1 MSRSCRI
8 SVMAGFHSRGM
19 TKKPAENTVTELKS
33 TDRRKQHITIVSE
46 TFPPEIN
53 GVANTIRH
61 LCQGLIQRGHQVTVV
76 RPRQAHEK
84 TGLLESSGN
93 SLFSRELIVSGLP
106 LPGYTD
112 LRLGVARP
120 ATLRKLWQS
129 RRPDSIYVATQGPLG
144 VAAVTAAKR
153 LGIPVSS
160 GFHTNFHSYS
170 RYYGLGA
177 LERILCA
184 YGRWFHNRTAITLV
198 PTRQTQA
205 VTRKMGIT
213 NTGLWSR
220 GVDCQRFAPHKRDPS
235 LRQSW
240 GLTDNDRAV
249 LYVGR
254 LASEKNLRMAAACF
268 ERIRGLHPHARFI
281 LVGDG
286 PLRQPLEERHPDYV
300 FCGTQ
305 RGESLAR
312 HYASGDLFLFPS
324 KTDTFGNVVL
334 EAMASGLGVV
344 AFDDAAAAEH
354 IRHDDNGL
362 KAALCED
369 EAFINNALRLADQPS
384 LLNRLR
390 AQARLDAL
398 DLSWNSQI
406 EQFEQ
411 LVLNP
416 PAQARYHA
424 VNKQSIQIL

>member
-1 MSRSCRI
+1 M
-8 SVMAGFHSRGM
+8 
-19 TKKPAENTVTELKS
+19 TELKS

-76 RPRQAHEK
+76 RPRQALEK
-84 TGLLESSGN
+84 TGLFESPDN
-93 SLFSRELIVSGLP
+93 SLFSRELIVRGLP
-106 LPGYTD
+106 LPGYAD
-112 LRLGVARP
+112 LRFGAAHP
-120 ATLRKLWQS
+120 ETLRKLWQTQ
-129 RRPDSIYVATQGPLG
+129 RPDCIYVATQGPLG
-144 VAAVTAAKR
+144 VAAVMAAKR
-153 LGIPVSS
+153 LGIPASS
-160 GFHTNFHSYS
+160 GFHTNFQSYS

-177 LERILCA
+177 LERVLCA

-205 VTRKMGIT
+205 VIRKMGIT

-220 GVDCQRFAPHKRDPS
+220 GVDCQRFTPHKRDPS
-235 LRQSW
+235 LRESW
-240 GLTDNDRAV
+240 GLTEHDLAV

-268 ERIRGLHPHARFI
+268 ERIRGLHPNARFV

-286 PLRQPLEERHPDYV
+286 PLRQPLEERHPDYL

-362 KAALCED
+362 KSALCED

-406 EQFEQ
+406 EQFEH

-416 PAQARYHA
+416 PAQARHHA
-424 VNKQSIQIL
+424 VNKQSVQIL